1 MSVSIPSSL
10 GDKFKAMFSQLSP
23 SLFRQISWMLGAF
36 AIVIHLQT
44 PQLAALKQQHQG
56 LSKADLLQAE
66 ARAKVRLSLVKRLPG
81 LGFDHIIADW
91 HFMEFLQ
98 YFGDADVRNQVG
110 YGAALDYFDVILN
123 RDPRF
128 LYAYYYLSN
137 TGSLYAG
144 QPERSVAMMTQGLKS
159 FTPQVPDRGYYVWR
173 LKGVDELLFLGKIKD
188 ARTSMLTAAEWA
200 QQHPDRDA
208 FNAAQASLRTATYLA
223 RNPKSKQAQFDAW
236 NMVLSSAVD
245 RSVAKR
251 AIAEIRATGG
261 KVTASPTGELKVEAP
276 VKD

>member
-110 YGAALDYFDVILN
+110 YGAALDYFDVILD

-144 QPERSVAMMTQGLKS
+144 QPERSVAMMTQ
-159 FTPQVPDRGYYVWR
+159 GYYVWR

-261 KVTASPTGELKVEAP
+261 KVTVSPTGELKVEAP
-276 VKD
+276 VRD